1 MAREELQKIK
11 DNFENIYNEMQTI
24 AIKRY
29 KNHQILIAK
38 EVKYYIQRI
47 KMENS
52 ENISSEEVSSDDDG
66 IDSLNESLD
75 S

>member
-11 DNFENIYNEMQTI
+11 DNFENIYNEMQVI

-66 IDSLNESLD
+66 VDSLNESLD